1 MISRTVKIASAV
13 GLHARPAA
21 LFAEAAEET
30 GVDFTLTLDGEEADA
45 ASVLD
50 VMSLGAQHGDEVTLS
65 TQDDSATDALEK
77 LAGLLETDLD
87 A

>member
-1 MISRTVKIASAV
+1 MISRTVTVASAV

-21 LFAEAAEET
+21 LLAEAAEAT
-30 GVDFTLTLDGEEADA
+30 GVEFTLTLDGEEADA

-50 VMSLGAQHGDEVTLS
+50 IMSLGAEHGDEIIIS
-65 TQDDSATDALEK
+65 TEDDSATEALDK
-77 LAGLLETDLD
+77 LAGLISTDLD

>member
-1 MISRTVKIASAV
+1 MISRTVTVASAV

-21 LFAEAAEET
+21 IFAEAAEAT

-50 VMSLGAQHGDEVTLS
+50 VMSLGGRERR
-65 TQDDSATDALEK
+65 
-77 LAGLLETDLD
+77 
-87 A
+87 

>member
-1 MISRTVKIASAV
+1 MISRTVTVASAV

-21 LFAEAAEET
+21 IFAEAAEAT

-50 VMSLGAQHGDEVTLS
+50 VMSLGAENGDEVVLATE
-65 TQDDSATDALEK
+65 DDSATEALEK
-77 LAGLLETDLD
+77 LAALIATDLD

>member
-1 MISRTVKIASAV
+1 MISRTVTVASAV

-21 LFAEAAEET
+21 IFAEAAEAT

-50 VMSLGAQHGDEVTLS
+50 VMSLGAENGDEVVLATD
-65 TQDDSATDALEK
+65 DDSATEALEK
-77 LAGLLETDLD
+77 LAALIATDLD